1 MSPSR
6 RTTNLIFIFLIFL
19 LESAR
24 APAVVIMC
32 VRVGLSG
39 NGVRECTGAGVC
51 ACVQY
56 ACMCTG
62 LQACM
67 CERHTAI
74 RCSLGFG
81 QPVRRH
87 VEYEQSRVAA
97 VTAASV
103 IVFVPDFMRTFV
115 RAR

>member
-6 RTTNLIFIFLIFL
+6 GSTNLLFIFLICL
-19 LESAR
+19 LGSAR

-74 RCSLGFG
+74 RCSLGLG
-81 QPVRRH
+81 
-87 VEYEQSRVAA
+87 SRCE
-97 VTAASV
+97 
-103 IVFVPDFMRTFV
+103 DM
-115 RAR
+115 